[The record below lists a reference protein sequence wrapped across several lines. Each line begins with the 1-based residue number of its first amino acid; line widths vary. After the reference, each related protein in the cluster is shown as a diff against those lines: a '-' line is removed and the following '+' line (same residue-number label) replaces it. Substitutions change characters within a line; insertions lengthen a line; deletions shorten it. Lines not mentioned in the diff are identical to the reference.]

1 MTRLEEL
8 IEKFPVRRSA
18 EQKKAFRDF
27 VVSEAKD
34 KGFAARVEKTK
45 DERNENIVIGDPM
58 TANAVFTAHYDT
70 PAASLFPNIM
80 IPRNLL
86 VFWLYQFVPI
96 ILLLAVSLGGGYL
109 IGQVALGSYEAFL
122 GVFLVIYYGLYFLMF
137 RGFSN
142 KNNYNDNT
150 SGAATVLSIMDGLD
164 EEARKKI
171 AFILFDNE
179 EKGKKGSK
187 AYFND
192 HKAEMKDKF
201 LVNFDCVGYGENIIF
216 IAMKDA
222 ENKAEY
228 SALKENFAAEGGL
241 ETHFYPIKGSES
253 NSDYK
258 NFPCGVGCMA
268 CKRAK
273 SGLLYTPRIHTAFDT
288 VAKNENIEYIADGIC
303 RFTNKI

>member
-8 IEKFPVRRSA
+8 IKKFPIRRNA
-18 EQKKAFRDF
+18 EQKKVFRDF
-27 VVSEAKD
+27 VVSEAKN
-34 KGFAARVEKTK
+34 KGFEARVERTADGK
-45 DERNENIVIGDPM
+45 NENIVIGDP
-58 TANAVFTAHYDT
+58 TAAKAVFTAHYDT

-80 IPRNLL
+80 IPRNKV
-86 VFWLYQFVPI
+86 VFWIYQFVPI
-96 ILLLAVSLGGGYL
+96 IFLLAVSLGGGYL

-122 GVFLVIYYGLYFLMF
+122 GVFLVFYYALYFLMF
-137 RGFSN
+137 RGFPN

-150 SGAATVLSIMDGLD
+150 SGVATVLSIIDRLD
-164 EEARKKI
+164 ESEREKV

-187 AYFND
+187 AYFCD

-201 LVNFDCVGYGENIIF
+201 LVNFDCVGNGENIIF
-216 IAMKDA
+216 IAMKAA

-228 SALKENFAAEGGL
+228 STLKDIFTAESGF
-241 ETHFYPIKGSES
+241 ETHFYPMKGSES

-268 CKRAK
+268 SKRAK

-288 VAKNENIEYIADGIC
+288 VAKNENIEYITDGIC
-303 RFTNKI
+303 RFVKTI